1 VHMVGQ
7 VVQVE
12 QKVIRHRHLLTLIVR
27 MMMKSVDLHL
37 VEVGAGGK
45 SRWWRIHGVTWHGIL
60 D

>member
-45 SRWWRIHGVTWHGIL
+45 S
-60 D
+60 